1 MTQFGYHFL
10 QEGFSV
16 PQAWPSTT
24 PPVFVA
30 FSFAVVHHLIMSDSL
45 WPHELQHA
53 RLPCPLLPPG
63 VCWNSYPLN
72 QWCHPTVSSSVA
84 LNLTQHQSF
93 LVSRLFASGGQSI
106 GASASAS
113 AFPMKIQGWFP
124 LGLTGLISFLS
135 KRLSWVFSSPS
146 TYQMTLHLLW
156 TDLSLAGLS
165 LFPGLSLVCLR
176 TKSAQKGPGIWQ
188 VFNRHPSSYP
198 RCPLGRATPSPN
210 KHSLSTFVQP

>member
-84 LNLTQHQSF
+84 PSSCCPQSYP
-93 LVSRLFASGGQSI
+93 ASVFSSESALCIRWPKYWSFSFSI
-106 GASASAS
+106 SLSNENS
-113 AFPMKIQGWFP
+113 
-124 LGLTGLISFLS
+124 GLISFRIDWFDLLS
-135 KRLSWVFSSPS
+135 V
-146 TYQMTLHLLW
+146 QETLMSLL
-156 TDLSLAGLS
+156 
-165 LFPGLSLVCLR
+165 
-176 TKSAQKGPGIWQ
+176 
-188 VFNRHPSSYP
+188 
-198 RCPLGRATPSPN
+198 
-210 KHSLSTFVQP
+210 QP